1 MNTLHRFTLT
11 VTLQAPYLVHGNDPG
26 RHGLHATLLR
36 DHRRHPV
43 LPGTLLAGRIAE
55 VWTAHGQELGGA
67 NADLWFGRG
76 GFDTSTRARLRVAD
90 LVLKDIAGAPFDPMA
105 PTHDFDASRVRIDQD
120 TGSVER
126 GALLMVEQVSLPG
139 APLRFEGDWHA
150 WATPD
155 EAERLRRQLLAA
167 LLVQTQL
174 GAWRGVGFGRVL
186 GVTVACAAAGASADG
201 VGSRVRGNDEVVRRY
216 ALTTADALCL
226 SASTQ
231 RGNVFESVDHV
242 SGGTL
247 KGMLARMLCE
257 RHGVAALSDIRSGSG
272 SALARL
278 FDKVRIT
285 HALPA
290 KHDGKRPLPLPQSLV
305 RLDGLGQRDPGAP
318 PDLRDACAH
327 RGLPAVLS
335 GTLAFQT
342 DWKEEDFKAA
352 TTTQGWGET
361 GTHLRV
367 RTDIDETGRAKQGQ
381 LFAYECRV
389 APLDDDGQ
397 PLTRWLFDID
407 LSGLPAAER
416 APVWRELDTL
426 FALGLSP
433 LGKTDARAAVAPCAV
448 EAAWKSGPPAAL
460 KVGQRVPVLL
470 VSDALLFATDRI
482 EDTPSGGETTPA
494 DIDLHQLYCE
504 SFESLQSAL
513 KLSPTAATAHRAPLA
528 FSHHFATQRLAGG
541 PYLHGRYGGTR
552 PYRPLVLTEA
562 GSVFVFEV
570 VDPDAARQV
579 LAHWQAHGLALPTEV
594 ADAHGGA
601 WTDHPYLPE
610 NGFGEVA
617 VQPQHGFAAL

>member
-36 DHRRHPV
+36 DHRRRPV

-55 VWTAHGQELGGA
+55 VWTAHGKDLGGA
-67 NADLWFGRG
+67 DADRWFGKPGYG
-76 GFDTSTRARLRVAD
+76 GDIDAGSRARLRVAD
-90 LVLKDIAGAPFDPMA
+90 LVLTEVACQTFDPNA
-105 PTHDFDASRVRIDQD
+105 ATHDFDASRVRIDED
-120 TGSVER
+120 TGSVQR
-126 GALLMVEQVSLPG
+126 GALLMVEQISLPG
-139 APLRFEGDWHA
+139 APLTFQGDWHT
-150 WATPD
+150 WATAE
-155 EAERLRRQLLAA
+155 EAEQLRRQLLAA

-186 GVTVACAAAGASADG
+186 GVTVAIAAAGASVDG

-242 SGGTL
+242 TGGTV
-247 KGMLARMLCE
+247 KGVLARMLCE
-257 RHGVAALSDIRSGSG
+257 RHGVDALSKIRTGC
-272 SALARL
+272 APTLARL

-290 KHDGKRPLPLPQSLV
+290 NHDGGRPVPLPQSLV
-305 RLDGLGQRDPGAP
+305 RLDDLG
-318 PDLRDACAH
+318 LRDAVAH
-327 RGLPAVLS
+327 CDLPAWLS

-352 TTTQGWGET
+352 TTTQGWGNT

-389 APLDDDGQ
+389 APLDAQGQ

-416 APVWRELDTL
+416 VPVWRELDTL

-482 EDTPSGGETTPA
+482 EDTPSDGETTPA
-494 DIDLHQLYCE
+494 DIDLHQLYRE
-504 SFESLQSAL
+504 SFDSLQSAL
-513 KLSPTAATAHRAPLA
+513 KPSSTAATAHRAPLA

-541 PYLHGRYGGTR
+541 PYLHGRFGGTR

-579 LAHWQAHGLALPTEV
+579 LAHWQAHGLALPAAV
-594 ADAHGGA
+594 ADAHGSA